1 MNRLSSSTNWVL
13 WPQVVSA
20 AFLVLGLAG
29 GMLVV
34 LRTPLTVDL
43 TNPISLAADGIYTAV
58 IAGVLTVLSIS
69 RRAVRRLYSG
79 IAVPMATGIGLLF
92 VHGVADFGRFFVPNP
107 GDHLWVAA
115 GDVAQVFGT
124 VALAFS
130 LVIWIREHRQ
140 NPAVAEASKYR
151 ELFEMAPV
159 GIALNDYKTGEFL
172 EFNAA
177 VNEPAGYAPA
187 EFEALSYW
195 EVTPREYL
203 PEEEKQLESME
214 ARGYYGPF
222 EKEYIRKDGS
232 RYPVLLHGIKTTDD
246 SGREVI
252 WSFIQDIS
260 ELKRAQQAVT
270 ESETRFQ
277 QLANA
282 LQVVFWIRT
291 AEEMLYINPA
301 YETVWGRSRE
311 SLYADPFS
319 FVEAIHPDDR
329 ERVAKALQKEFGDD
343 GQFREEYRIVQPD
356 GSIRWVRA
364 MSSPVFDDQGVL
376 IRSAGSAMDIT
387 ETKAAQEQ
395 AERANRAKSEFLANM
410 SHEIRT
416 PMNAMIGMSSLLM
429 ETPLDSQ
436 QQDYLQKI
444 HGSSEILLSIIN
456 DILDYS
462 KIDAGKLQLETATIQ
477 IEELLE
483 QLRGLFSY
491 SATQKGLELLFSV
504 HGNVPPAV
512 EGDPLRVKQVLINLL
527 SNAIKFTETGTVIL
541 EISAEGRGDQET
553 TLHFSVTDTGIGMA
567 EEDQRHLFEAF
578 SQGDMST
585 TRKYGGT
592 GLGLVISK
600 SLVELM
606 DGTLELRSQS
616 GSGSTFTV
624 TLTLPI
630 RDDAAGPGYCPDFSE
645 HRVLIVDDN
654 ESARTI
660 LKEILHHC
668 GARVVE
674 VDGGEA
680 AVDAFRAAEGKD
692 DPFDLVLL
700 DWYMPQG
707 KDGKATRREIRKLR
721 PEVPVLLVSAYHRDD
736 IQDGDDALG
745 DTQHDGFL
753 HKPVTAGAL
762 HGAVMRLLD
771 RSQYEQVVRSPGE
784 PPSFAGSNILI
795 VEDHTINQEVIRR
808 FLKKTGAELTMAA
821 DGMEALEAAENRK
834 IDLILMDLQMPVLDG
849 YEATRRLRER
859 GWEGP
864 IIALSAAVMA
874 EDKTR
879 AEAVGMNAHLPKP
892 VNREE
897 LYRVLSTWLPAD
909 TIGQRAEKSVEQPA
923 DQPVE
928 RLHDEPAQAAGSVS
942 LPTHLP
948 GFDIQAGLRRCDGDE
963 QFYVQQLRRFRDALA
978 DQYQELPPLLSS
990 GEVEQAGKV
999 VHSLKGVAGAVAA
1012 VRLYEIAARV
1022 NQLINEDGPVGTGL
1036 RSELQAALDEA
1047 RDSLQTINYG
1057 PDSSGSEVARS
1068 SQDAGDHETRGR
1080 KTGDQETGADAVRT
1094 LYQKLSR
1101 NEFADGTT
1109 VDRAI
1114 SFLETVEPVEECDK
1128 LRAVVEQFDLDDAKS
1143 LLATIADR
1151 HGLSLV

>member
-1 MNRLSSSTNWVL
+1 MNRLSSSIRRVRG
-13 WPQVVSA
+13 PQLVSA
-20 AFLVLGLAG
+20 AFLVLGIVG
-29 GMLVV
+29 GLLVV
-34 LRTPLTVDL
+34 WRTPLSVDL
-43 TNPISLAADGIYTAV
+43 TNPVSLAADGIYTVV
-58 IAGVLTVLSIS
+58 IAGVLIVLSIS
-69 RRAVRRLYSG
+69 HRAVRRLHSG
-79 IAVPMATGIGLLF
+79 TAVLMATGIGLLF
-92 VHGVADFGRFFVPNP
+92 LHGMADFGRSSIPNP
-107 GDHLWVAA
+107 GDHLWGAA
-115 GDVAQVFGT
+115 GDVAQVLGT
-124 VALAFS
+124 VTLAFS
-130 LVIWIREHRQ
+130 LIIWVREHRR

-177 VNEPAGYAPA
+177 VNEPAGYTPA

-195 EVTPREYL
+195 ELTPREYL

-214 ARGYYGPF
+214 VHGYYGPF

-252 WSFIQDIS
+252 WSFVQDIS
-260 ELKRAQQAVT
+260 ELKRVQQAVT

-282 LQVVFWIRT
+282 VQVVFWIRT

-301 YETVWGRSRE
+301 YEKVWGRSRE
-311 SLYADPFS
+311 SLYANPFS

-329 ERVAKALQKEFGDD
+329 ERVGKALQKEFGDD

-477 IEELLE
+477 IEELLG

-491 SATQKGLELLFSV
+491 SATQKGLELLFYV
-504 HGNVPPAV
+504 HGDVPPAV

-527 SNAIKFTETGTVIL
+527 SNAIKFTEAGMVIL
-541 EISAEGRGDQET
+541 EISAERHGDREA

-567 EEDQRHLFEAF
+567 EEDQRLLFEAF

-606 DGTLELRSQS
+606 GGTLELRSQP

-624 TLTLPI
+624 TLRLPV

-654 ESARTI
+654 ESARII
-660 LKEILHHC
+660 LREILHHC

-674 VDGGEA
+674 ADSGEA
-680 AVDAFRAAEGKD
+680 AIDAFRAAEGTD

-707 KDGKATRREIRKLR
+707 KDGKATRREIRQLR
-721 PEVPVLLVSAYHRDD
+721 AEVPVLLISAYHRDD
-736 IQDGDDALG
+736 IQDEDDELS
-745 DTQHDGFL
+745 DTKYDEFL

-762 HGAVMRLLD
+762 HAAVMRLLD
-771 RSQYEQVVRSPGE
+771 RPHYEQIVRSPE
-784 PPSFAGSNILI
+784 KSPSFAGCNILI
-795 VEDHTINQEVIRR
+795 VEDHKINQEVIRR
-808 FLKKTGAELTMAA
+808 FLEKTGAALTMATN
-821 DGMEALEAAENRK
+821 GIEAIEAAENQSV
-834 IDLILMDLQMPVLDG
+834 DLILMDLQMPVLDG
-849 YEATRRLRER
+849 FEATQRLRER
-859 GWEGP
+859 GWDGP

-879 AEAVGMNAHLPKP
+879 AEAAGMNAHLSKP

-909 TIGQRAEKSVEQPA
+909 AIGHRTEDRVEQRIE
-923 DQPVE
+923 DH
-928 RLHDEPAQAAGSVS
+928 HDEPAHAVGSAL
-942 LPTHLP
+942 LPAHLP

-963 QFYVQQLRRFRDALA
+963 QFYVQQLRRFRDALEN
-978 DQYQELPPLLSS
+978 QYQELPTLIAA
-990 GEVEQAGKV
+990 GQTEQAGRSA
-999 VHSLKGVAGAVAA
+999 HSLKGVAGAVAA
-1012 VRLYEIAARV
+1012 ARLYEIAARV
-1022 NQLINEDGPVGTGL
+1022 NQLINEEGPADTGL

-1047 RDSLQTINYG
+1047 RESLDTIQD
-1057 PDSSGSEVARS
+1057 PADSSSREILRGSQE
-1068 SQDAGDHETRGR
+1068 AGDRE
-1080 KTGDQETGADAVRT
+1080 TGDEDRGAEAVRT
-1094 LYQKLSR
+1094 LYHKLSR
-1101 NEFADGTT
+1101 NEFADGST
-1109 VDRAI
+1109 VDRAM

-1128 LRAVVEQFDLDDAKS
+1128 LRAVVEQFALDDAKS
-1143 LLATIADR
+1143 WLETIANR